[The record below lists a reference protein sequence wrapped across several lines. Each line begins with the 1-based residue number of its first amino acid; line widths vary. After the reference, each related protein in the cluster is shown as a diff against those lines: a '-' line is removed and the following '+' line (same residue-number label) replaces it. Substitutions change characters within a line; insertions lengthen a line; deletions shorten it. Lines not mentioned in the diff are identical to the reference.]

1 MSSELGITLKDKNES
16 MTLPQLLKELY
27 IRLVPIWPDTRPLLH
42 YRSCFELLIA
52 VILSAQ
58 TTDDQV
64 NIVTKELFRRFPNAE
79 SLADANIHEV
89 ENIIHSLGFYRVKA
103 KHIIETAKVLKER
116 FNGQIPSSFE
126 EMIELPG
133 VGRKSANLLISA
145 CYEKPGIIVDT
156 HVIRVLFRLGV
167 STKKEATLIESIIRA
182 NLPPEKHTKFSHAVN
197 RHGKF
202 TCTARKP
209 VCTVQEGYC
218 PVVDLCPKI
227 GLSNLLKQR
236 Q

>member
-1 MSSELGITLKDKNES
+1 MSSELGITLRDINES
-16 MTLPQLLKELY
+16 MTLPQLLEELY

-182 NLPPEKHTKFSHAVN
+182 NLSPEKHTEFSHAVN

-209 VCTVQEGYC
+209 VCTLQEVYC

>member
-1 MSSELGITLKDKNES
+1 MSNELEISLKEINES
-16 MTLPQLLKELY
+16 IPLPQLLEELY

-42 YRSCFELLIA
+42 YNNCFELLIS

-64 NIVTKELFRRFPNAE
+64 NIVTKELFHRFPNSE
-79 SLADANIHEV
+79 SLAAADIHEV
-89 ENIIHSLGFYRVKA
+89 ENIVYPLGFYHVKA
-103 KHIIETAKVLKER
+103 KHIIETAKVLQGR
-116 FNGQIPSSFE
+116 FNGQIPSNFE

-133 VGRKSANLLISA
+133 VGRKSANLLIAA

-156 HVIRVLFRLGV
+156 HVLRVLFRLGV
-167 STKKEATLIESIIRA
+167 SAKKEATLIESIIRA
-182 NLPPEKHTKFSHAVN
+182 NLPPEKHTEFSYAVN

-209 VCTVQEGYC
+209 ACTEEKKHC
-218 PVVDLCPKI
+218 PIDDICPKI
-227 GLSNLLKQR
+227 GLSALLKQR
-236 Q
+236 R

>member
-1 MSSELGITLKDKNES
+1 MSIELGITLRDINES
-16 MTLPQLLKELY
+16 MTLPQLLEELY
-27 IRLVPIWPDTRPLLH
+27 IRLVPIWPDARPLLR

-182 NLPPEKHTKFSHAVN
+182 NLSPEKHTEFSHAVN

-209 VCTVQEGYC
+209 ACIVQEGYC
-218 PVVDLCPKI
+218 PLVDLCPKI
-227 GLSNLLKQR
+227 GLSDLLKQR

>member
-1 MSSELGITLKDKNES
+1 MSSELGITLRDINES
-16 MTLPQLLKELY
+16 MTLTQLLEELY
-27 IRLVPIWPDTRPLLH
+27 IRLVPIWPDARPLLH
-42 YRSCFELLIA
+42 YQSCFELLIA

-182 NLPPEKHTKFSHAVN
+182 NLSPEKHTEFSHAVN

-209 VCTVQEGYC
+209 VCTLQEVYC